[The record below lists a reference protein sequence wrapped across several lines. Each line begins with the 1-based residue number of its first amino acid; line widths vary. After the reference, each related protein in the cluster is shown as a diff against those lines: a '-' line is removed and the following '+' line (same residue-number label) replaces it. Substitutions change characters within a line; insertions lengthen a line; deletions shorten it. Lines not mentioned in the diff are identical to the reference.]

1 MTSHMAVTWSHSN
14 SVSESKKQRM
24 SALARKNSLE
34 KGLYSNRGAV
44 VLTYYKK
51 GGRGQDLFSIES
63 EPESIN

>member
-1 MTSHMAVTWSHSN
+1 MAVTWSHSN

-34 KGLYSNRGAV
+34 KGLYSNRGVV

-51 GGRGQDLFSIES
+51 GVGDKIFFSIES